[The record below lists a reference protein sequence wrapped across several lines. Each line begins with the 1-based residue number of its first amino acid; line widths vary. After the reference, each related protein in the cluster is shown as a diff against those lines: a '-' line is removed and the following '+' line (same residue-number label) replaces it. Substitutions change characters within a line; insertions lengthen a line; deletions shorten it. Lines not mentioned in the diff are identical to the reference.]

1 MGLLS
6 LYTGVKVLQKSHSGC
21 PSSDSI
27 VTAGCA
33 GLVRL
38 PGVLV
43 ADPGVSGGVL
53 AGQRFDFVVRG
64 VPEVYLD
71 LEVGAPGVGRL
82 VRNVAGCHLG
92 VLPGWRFL
100 RL

>member
-1 MGLLS
+1 MGLFS
-6 LYTGVKVLQKSHSGC
+6 LYTGVEVLQKSHSGC

-27 VTAGCA
+27 VMAGCA

-38 PGVLV
+38 PGVLA

-53 AGQRFDFVVRG
+53 AGPGFDFVVRG
-64 VPEVYLD
+64 VPEVFLD
-71 LEVGAPGVGRL
+71 LEVGAPAVGRL
-82 VRNVAGCHLG
+82 VRDVTGCHRG
-92 VLPGWRFL
+92 VLLGWRFH

>member
-1 MGLLS
+1 MGLFS
-6 LYTGVKVLQKSHSGC
+6 LYTGVDVLQKSHSGC

-38 PGVLV
+38 PGVL
-43 ADPGVSGGVL
+43 AAGPGVSGGVL
-53 AGQRFDFVVRG
+53 AGPGFDFV

-71 LEVGAPGVGRL
+71 LEAGAPAVGRL
-82 VRNVAGCHLG
+82 VRDVAGCHPG
-92 VLPGWRFL
+92 VLLGWRFH